1 MSSLKNKDADLTN
14 PNLYHCIDD
23 DNKLDHVYDE
33 IKHKE
38 GYGKSFYIT
47 VGNILYN
54 FRKEKNNMYVI
65 ITSPDN

>member
-38 GYGKSFYIT
+38 GYGESSLHFI
-47 VGNILYN
+47 
-54 FRKEKNNMYVI
+54 
-65 ITSPDN
+65 